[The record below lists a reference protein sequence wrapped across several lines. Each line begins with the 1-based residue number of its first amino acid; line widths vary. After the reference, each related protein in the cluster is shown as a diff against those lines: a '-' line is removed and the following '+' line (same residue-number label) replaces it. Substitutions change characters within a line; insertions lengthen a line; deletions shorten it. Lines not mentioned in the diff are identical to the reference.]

1 MPFSWDRHFLCF
13 RSIFARQIIGK
24 LKHQIL
30 KNLIELFEGSL
41 FHSNL
46 KLEYLHV
53 PTSYICVCSYSKISF
68 VCFSGFRGGEKLM
81 TQKNLPPDCTFF
93 NFKIFKSNIH
103 WPNRGPFQ
111 FLKSCSRTLHFSM
124 NRSTFIAHP
133 MQLHCCLN
141 CENISM
147 LKSVCFAIKKLECF
161 LRRFSS
167 FQPSYRLSMGR
178 AQVSS
183 RCQLASNS
191 HLSSLPQNLKFF
203 VSE

>member
-1 MPFSWDRHFLCF
+1 MSLQATYACAHTVKSRLYVF
-13 RSIFARQIIGK
+13 Q
-24 LKHQIL
+24 
-30 KNLIELFEGSL
+30 GS
-41 FHSNL
+41 
-46 KLEYLHV
+46 
-53 PTSYICVCSYSKISF
+53 
-68 VCFSGFRGGEKLM
+68 GGGEKLM

-93 NFKIFKSNIH
+93 NFKKFKSNIH

-147 LKSVCFAIKKLECF
+147 LKSVCFAIKKLERF

-203 VSE
+203 VSEWHKISASGAPKISGTVSQREERGHSDKTLPIGHTL